1 MKLIQLSNVDNS
13 RIVGLVLENK
23 VFNITKANNEFETT
37 YKLINYSITN
47 NQNLDE
53 LLNKLLDKA
62 NPIDFSYDEIL
73 NSNNKNELPKI
84 LVPIDHPDP
93 YRLFISGT
101 GLTHTGSVKSRDM
114 MHNDNEEKKDQTD
127 SAKMFQMGIEGGKPE
142 EGKIGVAPEWFYKG
156 NGTNL
161 KGPNDLLEIA
171 NFSLDG
177 GEEPEV
183 VGCYFIDPEGN
194 PVRLGFTLGN
204 EFSDHE
210 TEQINYL
217 YLAHSKMRN
226 CSIGPELDTSLEFK
240 DISINCD
247 IERDGGKIYK
257 SGPIKSGEEYMSHSL
272 SNIEYHHFK
281 YDIHRLPGDLHL
293 HYFGTSQ
300 LSYSTRDWKFK
311 SGDKI
316 IISSEEFDGS
326 LKNEVKKVNSKEF
339 NIRKV

>member
-161 KGPNDLLEIA
+161 KGPNDLLEIP

-183 VGCYFIDPEGN
+183 VGCYFIDPDGN

-272 SNIEYHHFK
+272 SNMEYHHFK

-339 NIRKV
+339 NIRKL

>member
-1 MKLIQLSNVDNS
+1 MKLVQLSNIDNS

-23 VFNITKANNEFETT
+23 VFNITKVNNEFETT

-53 LLNKLLDKA
+53 LLNKL

-73 NSNNKNELPKI
+73 NSKNKNELPKI

-114 MHNDNEEKKDQTD
+114 MHNENEEKKDQTD

-142 EGKIGVAPEWFYKG
+142 QGKIGVAPEWFYKG

-161 KGPNDLLEIA
+161 KGPNDLLEIPD
-171 NFSLDG
+171 FSLDG
-177 GEEPEV
+177 GEEPEI
-183 VGCYFIDPEGN
+183 VGCYLIDSEGN

-226 CSIGPELDTSLEFK
+226 CSIGPELDTRLEFK

-272 SNIEYHHFK
+272 SNMEYHHFK

-300 LSYSTRDWKFK
+300 LSYSTRDWKFNT
-311 SGDKI
+311 GDKI
-316 IISSEEFDGS
+316 IISSNEFEGS
-326 LKNEVKKVNSKEF
+326 LKNEVKKVNSKDF
-339 NIRKV
+339 NIRKA

>member
-13 RIVGLVLENK
+13 RIVGLILENK

-62 NPIDFSYDEIL
+62 NPLDFSYDEIL

-161 KGPNDLLEIA
+161 KGPNDLLEIP

-226 CSIGPELDTSLEFK
+226 CSIGPELDTSLQFK

-272 SNIEYHHFK
+272 SNMEYHHFK

-326 LKNEVKKVNSKEF
+326 LKNEVKKANSKEF
-339 NIRKV
+339 NIRKL

>member
-47 NQNLDE
+47 NQNLEE
-53 LLNKLLDKA
+53 LLNKLLDKS

-161 KGPNDLLEIA
+161 KGPNDLLEIP

-272 SNIEYHHFK
+272 SNMEYHHFK

>member
-1 MKLIQLSNVDNS
+1 MKLVQLSNVDNS

-23 VFNITKANNEFETT
+23 VFNITKVNNEFETT

-73 NSNNKNELPKI
+73 NSKNKNELPKI

-114 MHNDNEEKKDQTD
+114 MHNENEEKKDQTD

-161 KGPNDLLEIA
+161 KGPNDLLEIPD
-171 NFSLDG
+171 FSLDG
-177 GEEPEV
+177 GEEPEI
-183 VGCYFIDPEGN
+183 VGCYLIDSEGN

-226 CSIGPELDTSLEFK
+226 CSIGPELDTRLEFK

-247 IERDGGKIYK
+247 VERDGGKIYK

-272 SNIEYHHFK
+272 SNMEYHHFK

-300 LSYSTRDWKFK
+300 LSYSTRDWKFNT
-311 SGDKI
+311 GDKI
-316 IISSEEFDGS
+316 IISSNEFEGS
-326 LKNEVKKVNSKEF
+326 LKNEVKKVNSKDF
-339 NIRKV
+339 NIRKA

>member
-161 KGPNDLLEIA
+161 KGPNDLLEIP

-177 GEEPEV
+177 GEEPEI
-183 VGCYFIDPEGN
+183 VGCYLIDSEGN

-272 SNIEYHHFK
+272 SNMEYHHFK

>member
-1 MKLIQLSNVDNS
+1 M
-13 RIVGLVLENK
+13 GLVLENK
-23 VFNITKANNEFETT
+23 VFNITKVNNEFETT

-114 MHNDNEEKKDQTD
+114 MHNDNEEKKDKTD

-161 KGPNDLLEIA
+161 KGPNDLLEIP

-183 VGCYFIDPEGN
+183 VRCYFIDPEGN

-272 SNIEYHHFK
+272 SNMEYHHFK

>member
-53 LLNKLLDKA
+53 LLNKLLDKS

-161 KGPNDLLEIA
+161 KGPNDLLEIP

-210 TEQINYL
+210 TELINYL

-272 SNIEYHHFK
+272 SNMEYHHFK

>member
-161 KGPNDLLEIA
+161 KGPNDLLEIP

-272 SNIEYHHFK
+272 SNMEYHHFK

>member
-101 GLTHTGSVKSRDM
+101 GLTHTVSVKSRDM

-161 KGPNDLLEIA
+161 KGPNDLLEIP

-272 SNIEYHHFK
+272 SNMEYHHFK

>member
-62 NPIDFSYDEIL
+62 NPLDFSYDEIL

-161 KGPNDLLEIA
+161 KGPNDLLEIP

-272 SNIEYHHFK
+272 SNMEYHHFK

>member
-62 NPIDFSYDEIL
+62 NPLDFSYDEIL

-161 KGPNDLLEIA
+161 KGPNDLLEIP

-272 SNIEYHHFK
+272 SNMEYHHFK

-326 LKNEVKKVNSKEF
+326 LKNEVKKVDSKEF

>member
-1 MKLIQLSNVDNS
+1 MKLVQLSNIDNS

-23 VFNITKANNEFETT
+23 VFNITKVNNEFETT

-73 NSNNKNELPKI
+73 NSKNKNELPKI

-114 MHNDNEEKKDQTD
+114 MHNENEEKKDQTD

-142 EGKIGVAPEWFYKG
+142 QGKIGVAPEWFYKG

-161 KGPNDLLEIA
+161 KGPNAFLEVPA
-171 NFSLDG
+171 CSRDG
-177 GEEPEV
+177 GEEPEI
-183 VGCYFIDPEGN
+183 VGCYLIDSEGN

-226 CSIGPELDTSLEFK
+226 CSIGPELDTRLEFK

-272 SNIEYHHFK
+272 SNMEYHLSL
-281 YDIHRLPGDLHL
+281 IH
-293 HYFGTSQ
+293 
-300 LSYSTRDWKFK
+300 
-311 SGDKI
+311 I
-316 IISSEEFDGS
+316 
-326 LKNEVKKVNSKEF
+326 
-339 NIRKV
+339 

>member
-161 KGPNDLLEIA
+161 KGPNDLLEIP

-272 SNIEYHHFK
+272 SNMEYHHFK

-326 LKNEVKKVNSKEF
+326 LKNEVKKANSKEF
-339 NIRKV
+339 NIKKV

>member
-1 MKLIQLSNVDNS
+1 MKLVQLSNVDNS

-161 KGPNDLLEIA
+161 KGPNDLLEIP

-247 IERDGGKIYK
+247 KERDGGKIYK

-272 SNIEYHHFK
+272 SNMEYHHFK

>member
-1 MKLIQLSNVDNS
+1 M
-13 RIVGLVLENK
+13 GLVLENK
-23 VFNITKANNEFETT
+23 VFNITKVTNEFETT

-73 NSNNKNELPKI
+73 NSKNKNELPKI

-114 MHNDNEEKKDQTD
+114 MHNENEEKKDQTD

-142 EGKIGVAPEWFYKG
+142 QGKIGVAPEWFYKG

-161 KGPNDLLEIA
+161 KGPNDLLEIPD
-171 NFSLDG
+171 FSLDG
-177 GEEPEV
+177 GEEPEI
-183 VGCYFIDPEGN
+183 VGCYLIDSEGN

-226 CSIGPELDTSLEFK
+226 CSIGPELDTRLEFK

-272 SNIEYHHFK
+272 SNMEYHHFK

-293 HYFGTSQ
+293 
-300 LSYSTRDWKFK
+300 
-311 SGDKI
+311 
-316 IISSEEFDGS
+316 S
-326 LKNEVKKVNSKEF
+326 L
-339 NIRKV
+339 IHI

>member
-1 MKLIQLSNVDNS
+1 MKLVQLSNIDNS

-23 VFNITKANNEFETT
+23 VFNITKVNNEFETT

-73 NSNNKNELPKI
+73 NSKNKNELPKI

-114 MHNDNEEKKDQTD
+114 MHNENEEKKDQTD

-142 EGKIGVAPEWFYKG
+142 QGKIGVAPEWFYKG

-161 KGPNDLLEIA
+161 KGPNDLLEIPD
-171 NFSLDG
+171 FSLDG
-177 GEEPEV
+177 GEEPEI
-183 VGCYFIDPEGN
+183 VGCYLIDSEGN

-226 CSIGPELDTSLEFK
+226 CSIGPELDTRLEFK

-247 IERDGGKIYK
+247 
-257 SGPIKSGEEYMSHSL
+257 
-272 SNIEYHHFK
+272 
-281 YDIHRLPGDLHL
+281 
-293 HYFGTSQ
+293 
-300 LSYSTRDWKFK
+300 
-311 SGDKI
+311 
-316 IISSEEFDGS
+316 
-326 LKNEVKKVNSKEF
+326 
-339 NIRKV
+339 

>member
-62 NPIDFSYDEIL
+62 NPLDFSYDEIL

-161 KGPNDLLEIA
+161 KGPNDLLEIP

-272 SNIEYHHFK
+272 SNMEYHHFK

-326 LKNEVKKVNSKEF
+326 LKNEVKKANSKEF
-339 NIRKV
+339 NIKKV

>member
-1 MKLIQLSNVDNS
+1 MKLVQLSNVDNS

-23 VFNITKANNEFETT
+23 VFNITKVNNEFETT

-161 KGPNDLLEIA
+161 KGPNDLLEIP

-272 SNIEYHHFK
+272 SNMEYHHFK

>member
-53 LLNKLLDKA
+53 LLNKLLDKS

-161 KGPNDLLEIA
+161 KGPNDLLEIP

-272 SNIEYHHFK
+272 SNMEYHHFK

>member
-23 VFNITKANNEFETT
+23 VFNITKVNNEFETT

-161 KGPNDLLEIA
+161 KGPNDLLEIP

-183 VGCYFIDPEGN
+183 VGC
-194 PVRLGFTLGN
+194 
-204 EFSDHE
+204 
-210 TEQINYL
+210 
-217 YLAHSKMRN
+217 
-226 CSIGPELDTSLEFK
+226 
-240 DISINCD
+240 
-247 IERDGGKIYK
+247 
-257 SGPIKSGEEYMSHSL
+257 
-272 SNIEYHHFK
+272 
-281 YDIHRLPGDLHL
+281 
-293 HYFGTSQ
+293 
-300 LSYSTRDWKFK
+300 
-311 SGDKI
+311 
-316 IISSEEFDGS
+316 
-326 LKNEVKKVNSKEF
+326 
-339 NIRKV
+339 

>member
-53 LLNKLLDKA
+53 LLNKLLDKS

-127 SAKMFQMGIEGGKPE
+127 SAKMYQMGIEGGKPE

-161 KGPNDLLEIA
+161 KGPNDLLEIP

-272 SNIEYHHFK
+272 SNMEYHHFK

>member
-127 SAKMFQMGIEGGKPE
+127 SAKMFQMGIKGGKPE

-161 KGPNDLLEIA
+161 KGPNDLLEIP

-272 SNIEYHHFK
+272 SNMEYHHFK

>member
-272 SNIEYHHFK
+272 SNMEYHHFK

>member
-1 MKLIQLSNVDNS
+1 MKLVQLSNIDNS

-23 VFNITKANNEFETT
+23 VFNITKVNNEFETT

-73 NSNNKNELPKI
+73 NSKNKNELPKI

-114 MHNDNEEKKDQTD
+114 MHNENEEKKDQTD

-142 EGKIGVAPEWFYKG
+142 QGKIGVAPEWFYKG

-161 KGPNDLLEIA
+161 KGPNDLLEIPD
-171 NFSLDG
+171 FSLDG
-177 GEEPEV
+177 GEEPEI
-183 VGCYFIDPEGN
+183 VGCYLIDSEGN

-226 CSIGPELDTSLEFK
+226 CSIGPELDTRLEFK

-272 SNIEYHHFK
+272 SNMEYHHFK

-300 LSYSTRDWKFK
+300 LSYSTRDWKFNL
-311 SGDKI
+311 
-316 IISSEEFDGS
+316 S
-326 LKNEVKKVNSKEF
+326 L
-339 NIRKV
+339 IHI

>member
-73 NSNNKNELPKI
+73 NSKNKNELPKI

-114 MHNDNEEKKDQTD
+114 MHNENEEKKDQTD

-161 KGPNDLLEIA
+161 KGPNDLLEIP

-272 SNIEYHHFK
+272 SNMEYHHFK

>member
-161 KGPNDLLEIA
+161 KGPNDLLEIP

-272 SNIEYHHFK
+272 SNMEYHHFK

-326 LKNEVKKVNSKEF
+326 LKNEVKKVDSKEF

>member
-53 LLNKLLDKA
+53 LLNKLLDKS
-62 NPIDFSYDEIL
+62 NPIDFSDDEIL

-161 KGPNDLLEIA
+161 KGPNDLLEIP

-272 SNIEYHHFK
+272 SNMEYHHFK